1 MNISKSINI
10 SGYRNLEEIGRGGIA
25 VAYRATQESLER
37 DVVLK
42 ILDLANISNNESHVD
57 RFLSEARIIASINH
71 SNIITIYDMGI
82 SSNYLYIAMEYAQ
95 GGDLESSRKR
105 LTRPVDILDIILK
118 ITNGL
123 VVAHQHGIVH
133 RDVKPANILFRD
145 DDVPV
150 LTDFGIAFQMDQ
162 CDEYDATDIL
172 IGSPVYMSPEQAR
185 GERVDERTDIYSLG
199 CVLYEMLTGKKVYD
213 ADTLEMLIEQHQH
226 YPVPSLPS
234 ELEDYQ
240 SLINKMMAKYRNDR
254 FDNSLVLQ
262 TYLNDFVEKLK
273 FSEDI

>member
-1 MNISKSINI
+1 MNTYGTINI
-10 SGYRNLEEIGRGGIA
+10 SGYRILEEIGRGGIA

-42 ILDLANISNNESHVD
+42 ILDLANILNHESHVD
-57 RFLSEARIIASINH
+57 RFLAEARIIASINH

-95 GGDLESSRKR
+95 GGDLESSRCR
-105 LTRPVDILDIILK
+105 FTRPVDILNIILK

-150 LTDFGIAFQMDQ
+150 LTDFGVALQLDKYE
-162 CDEYDATDIL
+162 EYDATEIL

-185 GERVDERTDIYSLG
+185 GDRVDERTDIYSLG
-199 CVLYEMLTGKKVYD
+199 CVLYEILTGKKVYA
-213 ADTLEMLIEQHQH
+213 ADTLEKLIEQHQH
-226 YPVPSLPS
+226 HPVPSLPP
-234 ELEDYQ
+234 ELEDLQ
-240 SLINKMMAKYRNDR
+240 PLINKMMAKDRKDR

-262 TYLNDFVEKLK
+262 TYLNDFFRKSG
-273 FSEDI
+273 FNEDI

>member
-1 MNISKSINI
+1 MNTYGTINI
-10 SGYRNLEEIGRGGIA
+10 SGYRILEKIGKGGIA

-42 ILDLANISNNESHVD
+42 ILDLANILNHESRVD

-82 SSNYLYIAMEYAQ
+82 SDNYLFIAMEYAQ
-95 GGDLESSRKR
+95 GGDLESSRNR
-105 LTRPVDILDIILK
+105 MTRPVEILDIILK

-150 LTDFGIAFQMDQ
+150 LTDFGIALQVDKSE
-162 CDEYDATDIL
+162 EYAATEIL

-199 CVLYEMLTGKKVYD
+199 CVLYEMLTGKRVYA

-234 ELEDYQ
+234 ELDDFQ
-240 SLINKMMAKYRNDR
+240 PLINKMMAKDRNDR

-262 TYLNDFVEKLK
+262 TYLNDFIRKPG
-273 FSEDI
+273 FNDDI